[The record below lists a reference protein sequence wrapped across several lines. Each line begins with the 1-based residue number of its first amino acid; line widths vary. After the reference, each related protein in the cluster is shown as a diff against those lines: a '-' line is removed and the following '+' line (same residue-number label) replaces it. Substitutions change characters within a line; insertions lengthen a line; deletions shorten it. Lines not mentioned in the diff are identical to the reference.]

1 LCRIRRGEEFSSI
14 KTSLENLHGNHPYT
28 LPAKYIAP
36 QATGLIPEKTHKPL
50 ASSTGN
56 PPSTIKIHP
65 KPCT

>member
-1 LCRIRRGEEFSSI
+1 M

-36 QATGLIPEKTHKPL
+36 QATGLIPEQTHKPL
-50 ASSTGN
+50 ASSTQN